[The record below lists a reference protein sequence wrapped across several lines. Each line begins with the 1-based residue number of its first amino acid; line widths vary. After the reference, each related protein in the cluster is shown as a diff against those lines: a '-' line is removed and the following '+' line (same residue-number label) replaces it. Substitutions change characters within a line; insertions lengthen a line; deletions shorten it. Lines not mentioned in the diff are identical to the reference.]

1 MDHSPPGSSICGIL
15 DLSKNTGSELLRPPQ
30 GALPDPG
37 IGPTSLKSLAFTD
50 NFTSNTTWEAQ
61 VEIGCI
67 NFLKGSFIKDVYL
80 FNAWFS

>member
-1 MDHSPPGSSICGIL
+1 VDHNPPGFFVHGIL
-15 DLSKNTGSELLRPPQ
+15 DLGKNTRNEFPCLPQ
-30 GALPDPG
+30 GDFPDPE
-37 IGPTSLKSLAFTD
+37 IEPTSLKSPAFTD